1 MHYARL
7 SRSPRQQRVLRVLS
21 DGAEHSTAD
30 IIRRAGV
37 CAVSAIV
44 SEFRA
49 NGVAIACTRRKN
61 VWFYQL
67 GSRHAN
73 D

>member
-21 DGAEHSTAD
+21 DGAEHSTLD

-44 SEFRA
+44 SELRA

-61 VWFYQL
+61 LWFYRL
-67 GSRHAN
+67 GISHA
-73 D
+73 DD

>member
-21 DGAEHSTAD
+21 DGAEHSTLD

-44 SEFRA
+44 SELRA

-61 VWFYQL
+61 LWFYRL

>member
-21 DGAEHSTAD
+21 DGAEHSTLD

-44 SEFRA
+44 SELRA

-61 VWFYQL
+61 LWFYRL
-67 GSRHAN
+67 GSRHAA

>member
-21 DGAEHSTAD
+21 DGAEHSTLD

-44 SEFRA
+44 SELRA

-61 VWFYQL
+61 IWFYRM
-67 GSRHAN
+67 GSSRAN

>member
-44 SEFRA
+44 SELRA

-61 VWFYQL
+61 IWFYRM
-67 GSRHAN
+67 GSSRAN

>member
-21 DGAEHSTAD
+21 DGAEHSTLD

-44 SEFRA
+44 SELRA

-61 VWFYQL
+61 LRFYRL
-67 GSRHAN
+67 GISHAN